1 MAAYGNSPFAQ
12 MAMAQALRQQPQQM
26 QLPQG
31 GGTVGGGA
39 MGGFGA
45 DSGTGNQV
53 QQQGQQSSNPIS
65 PQSANNMMK
74 YMNALRYGGGATQAA
89 GQAAMPAMS
98 AGGGSS
104 LGTMGLQQGAVS
116 FPGAASVGGGSSG
129 ASSAVG
135 GGLSGGL
142 GAAGG
147 VAGLAA
153 LAFLGDK
160 EMNES
165 KNSPISTDKLNSLSY
180 KGIGLRGG
188 DLINGFNPA
197 TWASDPKKAAKG
209 LANAFTF
216 GLADK
221 IF

>member
-1 MAAYGNSPFAQ
+1 MAYGGESPYKTAAMAA
-12 MAMAQALRQQPQQM
+12 ALRQQPAAIY
-26 QLPQG
+26 PQG
-31 GGTVGGGA
+31 GGVVGGNA
-39 MGGFGA
+39 MGGFNA

-53 QQQGQQSSNPIS
+53 SQQGQQSSNPIS
-65 PQSANNMMK
+65 PQTANNLMK
-74 YMNALRYGGGATQAA
+74 YAASLKGGGATAAA
-89 GQAAMPAMS
+89 GEAAMPAMS

-104 LGTMGLQQGAVS
+104 LGTIGLQQGAVN
-116 FPGAASVGGGSSG
+116 FPGAASAAGGGGGS
-129 ASSAVG
+129 
-135 GGLSGGL
+135 
-142 GAAGG
+142 AAGG
-147 VAGLAA
+147 MSGALGSAGGIAGLAA

-188 DLINGFNPA
+188 DLVNGFNPA
-197 TWASDPKKAAKG
+197 TWLSDPKKAAKG

-216 GLADK
+216 GIADK

>member
-12 MAMAQALRQQPQQM
+12 MAMAQALRQRPQQM

-65 PQSANNMMK
+65 PQTANNLMK
-74 YMNALRYGGGATQAA
+74 YAASLKGGGATGAA

-116 FPGAASVGGGSSG
+116 FPGAASVGGGSGG
-129 ASSAVG
+129 ASSAMG